1 VTVFEAAAADALT
14 RLGPGPLRVLADGLS
29 GAWPNEAVAAASPTP
44 GFAAVAHR
52 VLDACDAGG
61 LAGAEAAWYLRGLV
75 AGYEA
80 RSAETAVALVWSGPA
95 VHDVPVR
102 ATAQVLVEVVS
113 EATQELV
120 LMTYSAKPFPPLV
133 TALRAARGRGVAVD
147 VVVETLQGAGSLL
160 SGDEPA
166 AAFAG
171 VDGVR
176 LWHWPS
182 EQRAEPSSKMHAKL
196 AVADGRL
203 LLASSANLTQS
214 GAASNI
220 EAGLLV
226 RGGEVPRRA
235 AEHVRAL
242 QAGGVLRRLV

>member
-1 VTVFEAAAADALT
+1 V
-14 RLGPGPLRVLADGLS
+14 
-29 GAWPNEAVAAASPTP
+29 AASPTP
-44 GFAAVAHR
+44 GFAAAAHR
-52 VLDACDAGG
+52 VLDACDGGGFAGT
-61 LAGAEAAWYLRGLV
+61 EAAGYLRGLA

-80 RSAETAVALVWSGPA
+80 RSAETAASLVWSGPA

-133 TALRAARGRGVAVD
+133 TALQAARGRGVAID

-166 AAFAG
+166 AAFAKVGG
-171 VDGVR
+171 VQ
-176 LWHWPS
+176 LWLWPS
-182 EQRAEPSSKMHAKL
+182 ERRTEPSSKMHAKL
-196 AVADGRL
+196 AVADGRV

-220 EAGLLV
+220 EAGLLL
-226 RGGEVPRRA
+226 RGGDVPRRA
-235 AEHVRAL
+235 TEHIRAL
-242 QAGGVLRRLV
+242 QAAGVLRRLV